1 MKSRHSLVSNS
12 STSSYIINALLYSG
26 VVTTPI
32 LLTTMIYQKTSVK
45 NFFKSLKN
53 KIVVENPVKKS
64 V

>member
-12 STSSYIINALLYSG
+12 STSSFIVNALLYSG

-32 LLTTMIYQKTSVK
+32 LLTTIIYQKTSVK
-45 NFFKSLKN
+45 NFFKSMKN
-53 KIVVENPVKKS
+53 KIIVENPVKKN